1 MTYFEEGS
9 MSSRRFFVT
18 FMTLIAA
25 VPCRAGEP
33 GSCVLLRGDT
43 STVAL
48 SGNARIDF
56 SGVTEIPPIFRESSP
71 LASTA
76 SRKSPWLAGGLSL
89 VLPGAGEFYSESYL
103 KSAVFLAAEAALW
116 VLAYTYDQKGNHQTD
131 FFQNYANAHWNV
143 VNYAQYAQS
152 HYSPGNGP
160 YNWLIPG
167 TQGDPPWMRVN
178 WVELNRMESD
188 IAVTTAGMYYSHQLP
203 AYNTQSY
210 YELIGKYPQ
219 YNQGW
224 DNAPPSFNY
233 GQQLSSELLY
243 YSGQRGQAN
252 TYYTTSSTFVA
263 IAVVNHVVSAVDAA
277 LTAGSYNR
285 GLHASVGSETIPS
298 DRGLVTLP
306 VLCLRYGL

>member
-1 MTYFEEGS
+1 MLARRLSCTLMTII
-9 MSSRRFFVT
+9 V
-18 FMTLIAA
+18 A
-25 VPCRAGEP
+25 VSCRAGEA
-33 GSCVLLRGDT
+33 GSCMLLRTVTAD
-43 STVAL
+43 VAL

-56 SGVTEIPPIFRESSP
+56 SGVPEIPPVFPAGSP
-71 LASTA
+71 DASNA

-89 VLPGAGEFYSESYL
+89 VIPGTGEFYSESYF
-103 KSAVFLAAEAALW
+103 KSAAFFAAEVALW

-131 FFQNYANAHWNV
+131 FFQNFANAHWSV

-178 WVELNRMESD
+178 WAELNRMESD
-188 IAVTTAGMYYSHQLP
+188 IGATTAGMYYSHQLP

-224 DNAPPSFNY
+224 DDAPPSFNY
-233 GQQLSSELLY
+233 GQQLSAELLY

-277 LTAGSYNR
+277 LTAGSHNR
-285 GLHASVGSETIPS
+285 GLHASVGSQTIPS
-298 DRGLVTLP
+298 DRGLVTVP
-306 VLCLRYGL
+306 ALCLRYGL